1 MATLTYYMDETGNRQ
16 PDKKSD
22 ASRKGRDWFGLGG
35 YLVSS
40 DDEPVVKESHEEF
53 CQRWGIRSPL
63 HLTDMLSEKKNFAW
77 LGRLSQRERDTFWSE
92 YRSFLSSL
100 PVIGSA
106 CVIDRP
112 GYVARGY
119 LERHPD
125 TKWLLCRS
133 AFDITIERAVKYAQS
148 REMKLNVVFESDV
161 AINDTVKGYFNNLKS
176 NGLEFDGANSAKYHP
191 LTTQDFASTL
201 LETKWKTKSSRMLQ
215 VADSYIYAIARARYD
230 KRFDMYRE
238 LRDARKI
245 MNFALESAEQINA
258 MGVKYYCF

>member
-22 ASRKGRDWFGLGG
+22 ASRLGRDWFGLGG

-40 DDEPVVKESHEEF
+40 DDEEAVKSAHAEF
-53 CQRWGIRSPL
+53 CDRWDISSPL
-63 HLTDMLSEKKNFAW
+63 HLTDMRSETKKFAW
-77 LGRLSQRERDTFWSE
+77 LGRLSQRERDAFWSE
-92 YRSFLSSL
+92 YKSFLSGL

-119 LERHPD
+119 LEKHPG

-148 REMKLNVVFESDV
+148 RDMKLNVVFESDV
-161 AINDTVKGYFNNLKS
+161 AINDTVKGYFTNLKAR
-176 NGLEFDGANSAKYHP
+176 GLEFDVANSAKYQP
-191 LTTQDFASTL
+191 LAAAVFAEVL
-201 LETKWKTKSSRMLQ
+201 GEAKWKTKTSRMLQ
-215 VADSYIYAIARARYD
+215 IADSYIYAIARGRYD

-245 MNFALESAEQINA
+245 MNFALETPEQINA